1 MNESK
6 TAGCSVLTILA
17 VLGAIAVAVVA
28 LAAVLYTRAR
38 TVNQQQDHKARVEK
52 IAFASAG
59 GDERRGVTL
68 SADAVGRYSPAEF
81 GAGLTREH
89 FVAIMSDGRATALAR
104 QAFAERAN
112 GQVVRWLLKA
122 AEVRAA
128 SDPDRLE
135 AELQL
140 PYRIKTGPNGWT
152 GSSLVIRAEFPPDQR
167 DRLLGIRREDW
178 ATVEGRLQLDG
189 ANIRLLD
196 ARVVMPGDPVRAE
209 H

>member
-89 FVAIMSDGRATALAR
+89 FVAIMSDGRATNLAR

-122 AEVRAA
+122 AEVRQS

-140 PYRIKTGPNGWT
+140 PYRIKTGPNGWS
-152 GSSLVIRAEFPPDQR
+152 GSALTIRAEFPPGQR
-167 DRLLGIRREDW
+167 DRLLGVRREDW

-189 ANIRLLD
+189 ASIRLLD
-196 ARVVMPGDPVRAE
+196 ARVVLPGDPVRAE